1 MKENNIHRLVFSKNV
16 IEFVTVA
23 SEFCLTMEKVS
34 AHLPAES
41 IARLQKLLPLLY
53 LKATLLP
60 ETEKV
65 LDDELE
71 KFVTEFD
78 YNILYQK

>member
-34 AHLPAES
+34 AHLPGES
-41 IARLQKLLPLLY
+41 IAKL
-53 LKATLLP
+53 
-60 ETEKV
+60 
-65 LDDELE
+65 
-71 KFVTEFD
+71 
-78 YNILYQK
+78 